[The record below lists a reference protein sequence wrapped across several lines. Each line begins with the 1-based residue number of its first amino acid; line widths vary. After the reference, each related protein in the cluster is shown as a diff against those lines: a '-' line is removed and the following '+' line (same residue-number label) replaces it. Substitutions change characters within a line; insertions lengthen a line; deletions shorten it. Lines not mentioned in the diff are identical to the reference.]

1 MPEATANIG
10 TPETVPL
17 IKLNHY
23 AKNPRRGDVQAIK
36 GSIVANGIFRPVI
49 VNKGTYTEKPNEI
62 LAGNHTVKAIRELAE
77 ENPDDTRWQQ
87 VEVWM
92 VDVDAER
99 AARIVLADNRTADLG
114 SYDSEELLSLLN
126 MMDGDLDGT
135 GYDADDLAELTQLA
149 DGGEDLAGDD
159 NEDYSLD
166 EVAEAAA
173 ITLAERFLVPPVT
186 VIDTRRGEWRERKR
200 AWLKLGVAA
209 QEGRDG
215 QLIYASPTDNFINWY
230 EIKNKALAE
239 NNELTNKEILEK
251 YEDKLK
257 PYNEGGGTSVFD
269 PVLCE
274 ILYLWFSNPGD
285 RTLDPWAGGSVRGI
299 VGAMLHRHYQGHE
312 LRAEQCVENRKQA
325 DRIKER
331 GHLPHGVDKPVW
343 IDGDSAKTMQDN
355 QAESFDFI
363 IGCPPYYDLEQYS
376 DDEADISNLSTED
389 FNAAMAVTL
398 QEVDRCLRPNRF
410 AAFVVGSARD
420 KRGDLRDMKA
430 CMMNAMPDGWHL
442 ANDAVLV
449 NNVGTGAIR
458 AKKMFEGGRSLA
470 RVHQDILVFVKG
482 DRKTAA
488 KRLDAIKVAELDSM
502 DNEN

>member
-1 MPEATANIG
+1 MTAKNTANIG
-10 TPETVPL
+10 EHQTVPL
-17 IKLNHY
+17 LQLNHY

-49 VNKGTYTEKPNEI
+49 VNKGTYTDKPNEI

-77 ENPDDTRWQQ
+77 EHPDDPRWQE

-114 SYDSEELLSLLN
+114 SYDNEELLGLLN

-135 GYDADDLAELTQLA
+135 GYDADDLEELTQL
-149 DGGEDLAGDD
+149 DGSGADLASDE
-159 NEDYSLD
+159 EDYSLD

-251 YEDKLK
+251 YEYKLK

-312 LRAEQCVENRKQA
+312 LRAEQCEENREQA
-325 DRIKER
+325 DRVGER
-331 GHLPHGVDKPVW
+331 GHLPHDTDRPVW
-343 IDGDSAKTMQDN
+343 IDGDSAKTMQEN
-355 QAESFDFI
+355 PPESFDFM
-363 IGCPPYYDLEQYS
+363 IGCPP
-376 DDEADISNLSTED
+376 T
-389 FNAAMAVTL
+389 T
-398 QEVDRCLRPNRF
+398 
-410 AAFVVGSARD
+410 
-420 KRGDLRDMKA
+420 
-430 CMMNAMPDGWHL
+430 
-442 ANDAVLV
+442 
-449 NNVGTGAIR
+449 T
-458 AKKMFEGGRSLA
+458 
-470 RVHQDILVFVKG
+470 
-482 DRKTAA
+482 
-488 KRLDAIKVAELDSM
+488 
-502 DNEN
+502 